1 MIKNK
6 FMIRIQKQNENIK
19 KYSSISNSISI
30 ARFMVF
36 IGIILLTYI
45 IIKINYKSI
54 YVIIDFI
61 LAILFICLIIY
72 HNIIKDKLNFS
83 KEIININN
91 RYLARIDG
99 NWIDFNDIGEEFIN
113 KEHKYSFDLDIVGK
127 KSLFQFVN
135 IANTWNGRR
144 TLARDLLE
152 TRYNKTEIYLR
163 QEAIKEL
170 SSKLDFC
177 QELEYLGSKHKKEL
191 LDPENLIKYAESK
204 EIMIKSQRVRE
215 LIHFLPIIVIPL
227 SVAIIIFK
235 MKRIYILIPLLI
247 LLQFLLWM
255 IRFSTMNNILKPVG
269 TFKRNLETYMD
280 ILKLLEKENFESK
293 KLNSIKEILF
303 NGEYS
308 SILAIKELDKITERI
323 NLRYNNA
330 LIYLVFNGLFL
341 WDYECVFLLE
351 NWKNKYGLEVKKW
364 IEAIGEVES
373 LISLS
378 VLMQIDEGVSF
389 PTIDNSNLRISGEAL
404 GHPLISNNER
414 VLNNIKIDDS
424 ILIITGSNMS
434 GKTTFLRTIGINLV
448 LAYSGGPVYASKMLC
463 PILEIFTSMRVTDD
477 LKNGIS
483 TFYAELLRIKD
494 IINYANKNNNI
505 IFLIDEIFRG
515 TNSKDRI
522 LGAKNVIGNLNK
534 LGVVGAITT
543 HDLELCILDKYNR
556 IKNYHFSEQY
566 KDNKIHFDYKIKQG
580 KSTSTNAKYL
590 MESVGIEILDD

>member
-1 MIKNK
+1 MIKDK

-45 IIKINYKSI
+45 IIKINHKSI

-308 SILAIKELDKITERI
+308 SKLAIKELDKITERI

-515 TNSKDRI
+515 TNSEDRI

>member
-1 MIKNK
+1 MIKDK

-45 IIKINYKSI
+45 IIKINHKSI

-61 LAILFICLIIY
+61 LAIIFICLIIY

-91 RYLARIDG
+91 RYLARVDG
-99 NWIDFNDIGEEFIN
+99 NWIDFNDIGEEFID

-127 KSLFQFVN
+127 KSLFQFIN
-135 IANTWNGRR
+135 IANTWNGRK

-152 TRYNKTEIYLR
+152 TSYNKTEIYLR

-177 QELEYLGSKHKKEL
+177 QELEYLGGKHKKEL

-204 EIMIKSQRVRE
+204 EIMIKSQRARE

-235 MKRIYILIPLLI
+235 MKRIYVLIPLLI

-269 TFKRNLETYMD
+269 TFKCNLETYMD
-280 ILKLLEKENFESK
+280 ILKLLEKENFQSK

-303 NGEYS
+303 SGEYS

-351 NWKNKYGLEVKKW
+351 NWKNTYGLEVKKW

-389 PTIDNSNLRISGEAL
+389 PTIDNSNLRVSGESL

-448 LAYSGGPVYASKMLC
+448 LAYSGGPVYASKMSC

-483 TFYAELLRIKD
+483 TFYAELLRIKE

-515 TNSKDRI
+515 TNSEDRI
-522 LGAKNVIGNLNK
+522 LGAKNVLGNLNK

-543 HDLELCILDKYNR
+543 HDLELCILAKYNR
-556 IKNYHFSEQY
+556 IENYHFSEQY
-566 KDNKIHFDYKIKQG
+566 KNNKIHFDYKIKPG